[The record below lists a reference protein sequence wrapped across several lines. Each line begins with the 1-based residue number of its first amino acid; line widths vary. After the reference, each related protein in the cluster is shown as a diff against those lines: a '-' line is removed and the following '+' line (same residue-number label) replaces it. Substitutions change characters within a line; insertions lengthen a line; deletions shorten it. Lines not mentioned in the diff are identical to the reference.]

1 MRRRRKASGV
11 TLISTTS
18 KTSPS
23 EHSEQVGFI
32 NWFRV
37 QYPNV
42 LIFAIP
48 NGEKRAITV
57 AKRLKAEG
65 VVRGIPDLFIPQWNL
80 WVEMK
85 RKTGGRLS
93 TEQKSMINY
102 LQNIGYTI
110 IVGIGAGDASRQ
122 VLEFVRLKN
131 DSASKNS

>member
-1 MRRRRKASGV
+1 MRRKKV
-11 TLISTTS
+11 HTLISVS

-37 QYPNV
+37 KYPNV

-65 VVRGIPDLFIPQWNL
+65 VVRGIPDLLIPQWTL

-85 RKTGGRLS
+85 RISGGRLS
-93 TEQKSMINY
+93 PEQKAMIQY
-102 LQNIGYTI
+102 LE
-110 IVGIGAGDASRQ
+110 GIGQKVIVAKGAADASKQ
-122 VLEFVRLKN
+122 ILEHC
-131 DSASKNS
+131 DAG

>member
-1 MRRRRKASGV
+1 MRRRKASAV
-11 TLISTTS
+11 TLISAS

-37 QYPNV
+37 KYPNV

-65 VVRGIPDLFIPQWNL
+65 VVRGIPDLFIPQWTL

-85 RKTGGRLS
+85 RISGGRLS
-93 TEQKSMINY
+93 PEQRGMIQY
-102 LQNIGYTI
+102 LE
-110 IVGIGAGDASRQ
+110 GIGQKVIVAKGAADASKQ
-122 VLEFVRLKN
+122 ILEHCNENL
-131 DSASKNS
+131 

>member
-1 MRRRRKASGV
+1 
-11 TLISTTS
+11 
-18 KTSPS
+18 
-23 EHSEQVGFI
+23 
-32 NWFRV
+32 
-37 QYPNV
+37 
-42 LIFAIP
+42 
-48 NGEKRAITV
+48 
-57 AKRLKAEG
+57 
-65 VVRGIPDLFIPQWNL
+65 
-80 WVEMK
+80 MK

>member
-1 MRRRRKASGV
+1 MRRRRKVSAV
-11 TLISTTS
+11 TLISAS

-37 QYPNV
+37 KYPNV

-65 VVRGIPDLFIPQWNL
+65 VVRGIPDLLIPQWTL

-85 RKTGGRLS
+85 RISGGRLS
-93 TEQKSMINY
+93 PEQKAMITY
-102 LQNIGYTI
+102 LE
-110 IVGIGAGDASRQ
+110 GIGQKVIVAKGAADASKQ
-122 VLEFVRLKN
+122 ILEHIKEKKL
-131 DSASKNS
+131 

>member
-1 MRRRRKASGV
+1 MRRKKV
-11 TLISTTS
+11 HTLISVS

-37 QYPNV
+37 QYPRV

-48 NGEKRAITV
+48 NGEKRSITV

-65 VVRGIPDLFIPQWNL
+65 VVRGVPDLYVPAWNL

-85 RKTGGRLS
+85 RVSGGRLS
-93 TEQKSMINY
+93 PDQKEMITY
-102 LQNIGYTI
+102 LENIGHKV
-110 IVGIGAGDASRQ
+110 IVGKGAGDASKK
-122 VLEFVRLKN
+122 VLEYLK
-131 DSASKNS
+131 SKQEEKL

>member
-11 TLISTTS
+11 TLISATS

-85 RKTGGRLS
+85 RVSGGRLS
-93 TEQKSMINY
+93 PEQKGM
-102 LQNIGYTI
+102 IGYLEGI
-110 IVGIGAGDASRQ
+110 GQKVIVGKGAGDASRQ
-122 VLEFVRLKN
+122 VLEHLQEKEN
-131 DSASKNS
+131 DK

>member
-1 MRRRRKASGV
+1 
-11 TLISTTS
+11 
-18 KTSPS
+18 
-23 EHSEQVGFI
+23 
-32 NWFRV
+32 
-37 QYPNV
+37 

-48 NGEKRAITV
+48 NGEKRSITV

-65 VVRGIPDLFIPQWNL
+65 VVRGIPDLFIPEWRL

-102 LQNIGYTI
+102 LQNIGYTV

>member
-1 MRRRRKASGV
+1 MRRRRKVSAV
-11 TLISTTS
+11 TLISAS

-37 QYPNV
+37 KYPNV

-65 VVRGIPDLFIPQWNL
+65 VVRGIPDLFIPQWTL

-85 RKTGGRLS
+85 RISGGRLS
-93 TEQKSMINY
+93 PEQKAMIQY
-102 LQNIGYTI
+102 LE
-110 IVGIGAGDASRQ
+110 GIGQKVIVAKGAADASKQ
-122 VLEFVRLKN
+122 ILEFCRE
-131 DSASKNS
+131 KNS

>member
-1 MRRRRKASGV
+1 MKRKRTASAV
-11 TLISTTS
+11 TLISVL

-23 EHSEQVGFI
+23 EHSEQVGFV
-32 NWFRV
+32 NWFNV
-37 QYPNV
+37 QYPRV

-48 NGEKRAITV
+48 NGEKRSITV

-65 VVRGIPDLFIPQWNL
+65 VVRGIPDLFIPEWRL

-102 LQNIGYTI
+102 LQNIGYAV

>member
-1 MRRRRKASGV
+1 MRRRRKVSAV
-11 TLISTTS
+11 TLISAS

-32 NWFRV
+32 NWFRA
-37 QYPNV
+37 QYPRV

-65 VVRGIPDLFIPQWNL
+65 VVRGIPDLFIPQWNI

-85 RKTGGRLS
+85 RVTGGRLPPD
-93 TEQKSMINY
+93 QKGMITY
-102 LQNIGYTI
+102 LEGIGHTVI
-110 IVGIGAGDASRQ
+110 IGKGAGDASKQ
-122 VLEFVRLKN
+122 ILEKTGE
-131 DSASKNS
+131 KK

>member
-1 MRRRRKASGV
+1 MRRRKV
-11 TLISTTS
+11 HTLISVS

-37 QYPNV
+37 KYPQV

-65 VVRGIPDLFIPQWNL
+65 VVRGIPDLYIPAWNL

-85 RKTGGRLS
+85 RISGGRLS
-93 TEQKSMINY
+93 PEQRGMIQY
-102 LQNIGYTI
+102 LE
-110 IVGIGAGDASRQ
+110 GIGQKVIVAKGAADASKQ
-122 VLEFVRLKN
+122 ILEFCNARL
-131 DSASKNS
+131 

>member
-1 MRRRRKASGV
+1 MRRKRTASAV
-11 TLISTTS
+11 TLISVL

-23 EHSEQVGFI
+23 EHSEQVGFV
-32 NWFRV
+32 NWFNA
-37 QYPNV
+37 QYPRV

-48 NGEKRAITV
+48 NGEKRSITV

-65 VVRGIPDLFIPQWNL
+65 VVRGIPDLFIPEWRL

-122 VLEFVRLKN
+122 VLEFVRVRKET
-131 DSASKNS
+131 K

>member
-1 MRRRRKASGV
+1 
-11 TLISTTS
+11 
-18 KTSPS
+18 
-23 EHSEQVGFI
+23 
-32 NWFRV
+32 
-37 QYPNV
+37 

-48 NGEKRAITV
+48 NGEKRSITG

-65 VVRGIPDLFIPQWNL
+65 VVRGIPDLFIPEWRL

>member
-1 MRRRRKASGV
+1 MRRKKV
-11 TLISTTS
+11 HTLISVS

-37 QYPNV
+37 QYPRV

-48 NGEKRAITV
+48 NGEKRSISV

-65 VVRGIPDLFIPQWNL
+65 VVRGIPDLYIPEWNL

-85 RKTGGRLS
+85 RVTGGRLS
-93 TEQKSMINY
+93 PDQKEMISY
-102 LQNIGYTI
+102 LERIGHKV
-110 IVGIGAGDASRQ
+110 IVGKGAGDASKQ
-122 VLEFVRLKN
+122 VLEYLK
-131 DSASKNS
+131 STQEEKL